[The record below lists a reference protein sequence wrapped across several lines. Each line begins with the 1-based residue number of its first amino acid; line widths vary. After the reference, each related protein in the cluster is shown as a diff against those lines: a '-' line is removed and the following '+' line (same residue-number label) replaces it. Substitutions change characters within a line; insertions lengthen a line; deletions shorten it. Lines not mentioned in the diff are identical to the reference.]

1 MRNIY
6 VLGDTKNATH
16 KHFNKSNNV
25 TANNKIFTVDKLLFM
40 HKFCTKFQV

>member
-6 VLGDTKNATH
+6 VLGDTKNATY
-16 KHFNKSNNV
+16 KNFNISNNV
-25 TANNKIFTVDKLLFM
+25 TANNKIFIVHKLPFM